1 METVSFYD
9 ADGRIVGVMSGPRD
23 CIVATGQ
30 SNQQQW
36 VEGGSDPETHYVQQ
50 GVLTPRPEN
59 PAVLSGTTLS
69 ALPVPCI
76 ITIRGMDYSCGESVA
91 ELAFDQPGVYPVVVQ
106 AWPYLNKEFTVEN
119 PPL

>member
-9 ADGRIVGVMSGPRD
+9 ADGRIVGVMSGPHD

-30 SNQQQW
+30 HNQQQW
-36 VEGGSDPETHYVQQ
+36 VEGGSDPETHYVAQ

-59 PAVLSGTTLS
+59 PAALSAGTLS
-69 ALPVPCI
+69 DLPVPC
-76 ITIRGMDYSCGESVA
+76 TIHIGSVDYPCDEPVA
-91 ELAFDQPGVYPVVVQ
+91 ELAFDQPGTYRVVIE
-106 AWPYLNKEFTVEN
+106 AWPYLNKEFEIEN